1 LNVVLDTN
9 ILVSAFWSPNGK
21 AAYVV
26 KQIID
31 GKINL
36 CCDSRILAEYREVL
50 FRPKFK
56 FDRWQ
61 INSILELF
69 EKDGIFVVP
78 EPLPDIFFAD
88 ESDRIFF
95 EVAKFCNATFVTGN
109 LKHFPQDN
117 SIISLTDYFVS
128 IYQTL

>member
-1 LNVVLDTN
+1 MNVVLDTN

-36 CCDSRILAEYREVL
+36 CCDNRILSEYREVL
-50 FRPKFK
+50 LRPKFQ

-61 INSILELF
+61 INSLLEFF
-69 EKDGIFVVP
+69 EKDGIVVP
-78 EPLPDIFFAD
+78 DLLPDIFFAD
-88 ESDRIFF
+88 DSHIIFF
-95 EVAKFCNATFVTGN
+95 EVAKFCNATLVTGN
-109 LKHFPQDN
+109 LKHFPNDD
-117 SIISLTDYFVS
+117 SIISLTDYFFKIS
-128 IYQTL
+128 QTL

>member
-1 LNVVLDTN
+1 MNVVLDTT

-36 CCDSRILAEYREVL
+36 CCDSRILSEYREVL
-50 FRPKFK
+50 FRPKFQ
-56 FDRWQ
+56 FDLWQ
-61 INSILELF
+61 INSLLELF

-78 EPLPDIFFAD
+78 EPLPDICFAD

-95 EVAKFCNATFVTGN
+95 EVAKFCNATLVTGN
-109 LKHFPQDN
+109 LKHFPQDD
-117 SIISLTDYFVS
+117 SIMSLTDYFFTIS
-128 IYQTL
+128 KTL